1 VALTVEDLRR
11 VLLAVEGMVS
21 LFVDNNLNQSV
32 NVQIKANRASST
44 SDAVLVGS
52 AFTVSATGS
61 DARSLSLETSGKLPY
76 IYVELKCTT
85 APTSGSVTVW
95 LIKGDTQVKLVDALE
110 IRDTVTH
117 TPDTDPTKCFIK
129 EW

>member
-1 VALTVEDLRR
+1 VSYSTSVKA
-11 VLLAVEGMVS
+11 LLAVAGMVS
-21 LFVDNNLNQSV
+21 LFVDNNLDQGV
-32 NVQIKANRASST
+32 DVLVKANRASST
-44 SDAVLVGS
+44 SDAVTIGT
-52 AFTVSATGS
+52 AFTVSATDS
-61 DARSLSLETSGKLPY
+61 DARSLSLETTGKLPY

-117 TPDTDPTKCFIK
+117 TPDTDPTKSFIK